1 VALPTITFLGIN
13 VVLFGLDLLAFVA
26 LYVAIS
32 LTLNLEFGFA
42 GVPNFGKVLFVAAG
56 ASVGGAFAGRF
67 AAWVLNV
74 STRGDFIRFNFLIMP
89 VVNTALAASIPL
101 SFGLLLISVVV
112 AAASGALLG
121 FLFSY
126 PAIRLREDYLAM
138 TLLAMA
144 QFFQIFLNNY
154 YPLIGGSLGLEL
166 PDPYAWAGSDRYVVA
181 TGVLVVFAVLVYIYS
196 ETLAH
201 SPLARTLRAV
211 RDNEAA
217 SEALGK
223 DDVAIRRN
231 TLMVASAISAIA
243 GLLYSFYT
251 VDVVP
256 ATFGRVEWTFWPWVI
271 VIMGGA
277 ANNLGVTIG
286 VLVFWVMIKGIDS
299 GKFVFS
305 NYIPFDVTWLEY
317 LLIGVVLIAIL
328 MVRPQGILSEKS
340 TPTLPKS
347 RLRRI
352 LEKYTDPAESV
363 GEQKKL

>member
-13 VVLFGLDLLAFVA
+13 VVLFGLDLLAFFA

-32 LTLNLEFGFA
+32 LSLNLEFGFA
-42 GVPNFGKVLFVAAG
+42 GVPNFGKVLFIAAG
-56 ASVGGAFAGRF
+56 ASFGGAFAGQF
-67 AAWVLNV
+67 AAWLLKV
-74 STRGDFIRFNFLIMP
+74 STQGNFIRYNFLIIP
-89 VVNTALAASIPL
+89 QVNAALSTSIPL
-101 SFGLLLISVVV
+101 SFGLLILSVIV
-112 AAASGALLG
+112 AAAIGGLFG

-166 PDPYAWAGSDRYVVA
+166 PDPYAWAGGERYVVA
-181 TGVLVVFAVLVYIYS
+181 TAVLVIFAALVFIYC
-196 ETLAH
+196 EKIAH
-201 SPLARTLRAV
+201 APLARTLRAV

-223 DDVAIRRN
+223 NDVAIRRN

-243 GLLYSFYT
+243 GVLYAFYT

-277 ANNLGVTIG
+277 ANNLGVTFG
-286 VLVFWVMIKGIDS
+286 VLIFWVMIKVIDS

-317 LLIGVVLIAIL
+317 LLIGVILIAIL
-328 MVRPQGILSEKS
+328 MVRPQGLLSEKS

-347 RLRRI
+347 RLRRL
-352 LEKYTDPAESV
+352 LEKHTDQSEAMA
-363 GEQKKL
+363 GEKKA